1 MSPKFKENDSEALS
15 ANIPIPH
22 TVCKDKNRKTNNN
35 YFAQMKHS
43 TKPAIMKLLDK
54 SPQGDEDTC
63 DQLSRAMFEELA
75 KEENIEY
82 KFFRIEKN
90 NSGKK
95 TKLVSFEACALLI

>member
-1 MSPKFKENDSEALS
+1 
-15 ANIPIPH
+15 
-22 TVCKDKNRKTNNN
+22 
-35 YFAQMKHS
+35 MKHS